1 MTPAHCAIKQPQWIN
16 LGFSKAPVSD
26 QWHLFSFEPRILIGV
41 IMRLYLCEKPSQ
53 GKDIAAVL
61 GAKTRGDGCIKGNG
75 VAVTWGIG
83 HLLETAPPDAYGE
96 HLKNWSLDTL
106 PILPAEW
113 KVLVKPKTASQF
125 KIVKQLLKQAT
136 ELVIATDADREG
148 EMIARELIEYCGY
161 RGPIQR
167 LWLSALNEASIR
179 QALNTVKQGSET
191 YPLYLSALARSR
203 ADWLIGMNF
212 SRLFTLLGRQAGY
225 TGVLSV
231 GRVQTPTLR
240 LVVDRDREISNFIP
254 KPFWSVEVQLW
265 TAGQSFV
272 AKWVA
277 DEYVVDEEGRCLDQA
292 AAVAALAALKN
303 SQAATTVSVDTKRG
317 KDPAPLPFDLSTLQ
331 EVCSA
336 KFGMGV
342 QETLDVAQSLYETH
356 KATTYPRTDCGY
368 LPESMFD
375 EVPMVLDALNRTD
388 PSIGKALQLIDPE
401 QRSRAWND
409 KKITGP
415 HHGIIPTLEP
425 ANLSAMSE
433 KERKVYELI
442 RAHFLA
448 QFLPTHEYDRTVAT
462 FECNAVLLQ
471 AVGKRIVVP
480 GWKVLFSASS
490 EEEAEES
497 GGRSQILPVLQIGT
511 RCDVQDLH
519 LKSLKTE
526 PPKAYTEGTLIK
538 AMKTIAKLVKDP
550 RLAQKLKET
559 TGIGTEA
566 TRAGTIQGL
575 IDRGSLIKKGSALR
589 ATEAAFSLIDAVPP
603 AVADPGTTAIWEQ
616 ALTMIEQ
623 GTLTLDDFIARQS
636 NWITRLV
643 DQYKGT
649 TLSIKVPEGPKCP
662 LCSAKTSQRKG
673 SSGVF
678 WACSRYPEC
687 KGTVNIGTG
696 KKKSPG
702 KSAKPR
708 AATVKSS

>member
-1 MTPAHCAIKQPQWIN
+1 
-16 LGFSKAPVSD
+16 
-26 QWHLFSFEPRILIGV
+26 
-41 IMRLYLCEKPSQ
+41 MRLYLCEKPSQ

-106 PILPAEW
+106 PILPAQW
-113 KVLVKPKTASQF
+113 KVIVKPKTSSQF
-125 KIVKQLLKQAT
+125 KVVKQLLKEAT

-148 EMIARELIEYCGY
+148 ELIARELIDYCGY

-179 QALNTVKQGSET
+179 QALNSVKQGSET

-240 LVVDRDREISNFIP
+240 LVVDRDREISDFQP
-254 KPFWSVEVQLW
+254 KPFWSLEVQLW
-265 TAGQSFV
+265 TAGHSFL

-277 DEYVVDEEGRCLDQA
+277 DESVVDEEGRCLDQRA
-292 AAVAALAALKN
+292 AAAALAALKN
-303 SQAATTVSVDTKRG
+303 SQVATATSIDTKRE
-317 KDPAPLPFDLSTLQ
+317 KDVAPLPFDLSTLQ

-368 LPESMFD
+368 LPESMLD
-375 EVPMVLDALNRTD
+375 EVPIVLDALNRTD
-388 PSIGKALQLIDPE
+388 PAIGKTLQLIDPE

-425 ANLSAMSE
+425 ANLAAMSE

-462 FECNAVLLQ
+462 FECNAVSLH
-471 AVGKRIVVP
+471 AVGKRIVVS
-480 GWKVLFSASS
+480 GWKILFSTPAGDDTDV
-490 EEEAEES
+490 EGDGS
-497 GGRSQILPVLQIGT
+497 GGRSQTLPVLQIGT
-511 RCDVQDLH
+511 QCDIQDLQ
-519 LKSLKTE
+519 LKALKTE
-526 PPKAYTEGTLIK
+526 PPKHYTEGTLIK

-566 TRAGTIQGL
+566 TRAATIQGL
-575 IDRGSLIKKGSALR
+575 IDRGSLIKKGKALR

-616 ALTMIEQ
+616 ALTMIEL

-636 NWITRLV
+636 SWISRLV

-662 LCSAKTSQRKG
+662 LCNAKTSQRKG
-673 SSGVF
+673 ASGVF

-687 KGTVNIGTG
+687 KGTVNIGTS
-696 KKKSPG
+696 KKKTPG

-708 AATVKSS
+708 AATARSS